1 MIEHITYP
9 QGIFM
14 MSECYR
20 ILKANGKIRISTP
33 NLAFLIDLYNK
44 DKSDLQQ
51 EYIKWA
57 TDQFIHSLTLRRHSE
72 ESIAVAILKIH
83 KSLIFRFRCARWVI
97 QYAPSATDT
106 FAINN
111 FVRDWRHQFIYDEK
125 TPRSAMEKVG
135 FTNITTFELNKSE
148 AETLRDLEH
157 ENRMP
162 ESFLRL
168 ETFTLEG
175 TKLPT

>member
-1 MIEHITYP
+1 MIEHISYP
-9 QGIFM
+9 QGLFI

-33 NLAFLIDLYNK
+33 NLAFLIDLYK
-44 DKSDLQQ
+44 EDKSGLQQ

-57 TDQFIHSLTLRRHSE
+57 TDQFI
-72 ESIAVAILKIH
+72 
-83 KSLIFRFRCARWVI
+83 
-97 QYAPSATDT
+97 QYAPYAADT
-106 FAINN
+106 FVINN
-111 FVRDWRHQFIYDEK
+111 FVRDWGHQFIYDEK

-168 ETFTLEG
+168 ETFTQNYPPN
-175 TKLPT
+175 KNPTVYCELGS

>member
-1 MIEHITYP
+1 
-9 QGIFM
+9 
-14 MSECYR
+14 
-20 ILKANGKIRISTP
+20 
-33 NLAFLIDLYNK
+33 
-44 DKSDLQQ
+44 
-51 EYIKWA
+51 
-57 TDQFIHSLTLRRHSE
+57 
-72 ESIAVAILKIH
+72 
-83 KSLIFRFRCARWVI
+83 
-97 QYAPSATDT
+97 
-106 FAINN
+106 
-111 FVRDWRHQFIYDEK
+111 
-125 TPRSAMEKVG
+125 MEKVG